1 MKIKFLVLALCLT
14 FSGVAQTRLNI
25 YTTDKDSKKLQNIT
39 IRIKGEHFTHEIKSD
54 ETGNAEIFL
63 PKSGKY
69 LLSAISVGFNNT
81 DTIVLASQPEQSIE
95 MKLSKIN
102 INIDT
107 VSIVGTKRFMQIK
120 KGSIII
126 DPENNP
132 MMNSSN
138 LWEMLKQVPTVQ
150 TTESGMLTV
159 RTQVATVYID
169 GRRVYMGGS
178 ELMEYLR
185 STPSNDVDRIEVIAN
200 PNSTFPSD
208 VATVINIK
216 SKKLKTDGYRATVG
230 NSLIKARYFSNIA
243 SALVDFKKYLFS
255 GQIGSN
261 FEDGKKY
268 EKSDITTQYKD
279 DMIWDVMQNSDNK
292 TKGQKYYLNLGYDIN
307 KNNKLTLYSE
317 LKFNKNG
324 LAINSDNG
332 DPSADRLLAGDSIF
346 IFKSMGNGKN
356 RSFFVQGTY
365 DLSWDTT
372 NQSLKIQLEYG
383 RNRNKLL
390 NSRSINTVIS
400 DNKVK
405 ESLYQDSL
413 PNGLNTFVAN
423 TTYSK
428 KILGGNMI
436 TGVRLFYNSLTNESK
451 TTELN
456 RNSAFVADLSKSS
469 FKYTEHTYTLY
480 SEWEAELNKF
490 YYRVGIKLENNRI
503 QSNERLKNLQTKI
516 NWFNILPSL
525 LIQWDLNEKNVWNLS
540 YKNTFTR
547 PDYYQLNPFERF
559 TDNSAVNFKGN
570 QNIKP
575 QNNHTIDVSWT
586 NNGVLSASVG
596 GQYLKNFISTIIF
609 ANENGNLYQQFDNFT
624 AYIYY
629 GNVNFNLSPKKWWRL
644 LGTGNITY
652 AYGDYRNVKRKSSSP
667 LFDCRIT
674 NSFIIK
680 NGWVFQIAQTY
691 YSSMSDG
698 YFKSESYNNTSL
710 ALQKKF
716 TKPGITIT
724 GTFSDLFRN
733 EIDRTSVLYN
743 SLIYRTRKYNDTR
756 FFRLSVSWNLGMQK
770 IKTAE
775 RKESES
781 EDAINRLKQ
790 K

>member
-1 MKIKFLVLALCLT
+1 MKIKFLFLALCLT
-14 FSGVAQTRLNI
+14 FSVIAQTRLNI
-25 YTTDKDSKKLQNIT
+25 YTTDKNSKKLQNISL
-39 IRIKGEHFTHEIKSD
+39 RIKGENFKHEMQSD
-54 ETGNAEIFL
+54 EKGNAEVFL
-63 PKSGKY
+63 PKPGKY
-69 LLSAISVGFNNT
+69 VLSAFSVGFENT
-81 DTIVLASQPEQSIE
+81 DTIVLANQAQQNIGV
-95 MKLSKIN
+95 KLAKIN
-102 INIDT
+102 MNIDT
-107 VSIVGTKRFMQIK
+107 VSVVGMKRFMQIK

-126 DPENNP
+126 NPENNP
-132 MMNSSN
+132 LMNSSN
-138 LWEMLKQVPTVQ
+138 LWDMLKQVPTVQ
-150 TTESGMLTV
+150 TTESGTLTV
-159 RTQVATVYID
+159 KTQAATVYID

-185 STPSNDVDRIEVIAN
+185 STPSNDVDRVEIISN

-230 NSLIKARYFSNIA
+230 NSVTKARYFSNIT
-243 SALVDFKKYLFS
+243 SARVDFKKHLFS
-255 GQIGSN
+255 GQIGTH

-268 EKSDITTQYKD
+268 EYSDIISQYKD
-279 DMIWDVMQNSDNK
+279 GMIWDVNQNSDNR

-317 LKFNKNG
+317 LKLTKNVMTV
-324 LAINSDNG
+324 NSNNG
-332 DPSADRLLAGDSIF
+332 DPSVDRLLAGDSVF
-346 IFKSMGNGKN
+346 NFRSLGNGKN
-356 RSFFVQGTY
+356 RSFFIQGTY

-390 NSRSINTVIS
+390 NSRAINTVLS

-428 KILGGNMI
+428 RILGGNLI
-436 TGVRLFYNSLTNESK
+436 TGVRLFYNSLSNESK

-456 RNSAFVADLSKSS
+456 QNSAFTADLSKSS
-469 FKYTEHTYTLY
+469 FKYAEHAYTLY

-490 YYRVGIKLENNRI
+490 YYRVGVKFENNRI
-503 QSNERLKNLQTKI
+503 LSNERLKNLQTKI

-525 LIQWDLNEKNVWNLS
+525 LIQWDLNEKNVWNLT

-596 GQYLKNFISTIIF
+596 GQYLKNFISTIVL

-629 GNVNFNLSPKKWWRL
+629 GNVNLNLSPKKWWRL
-644 LGTGNITY
+644 VGTGNITY

-680 NGWVFQIAQTY
+680 NGWIFQIAQTY
-691 YSSMSDG
+691 YTSMSDG

-716 TKPGITIT
+716 TRPGITIT
-724 GTFSDLFRN
+724 GTFSDLFKN
-733 EIDRTSVLYN
+733 EKDRTSVLYN
-743 SLIYRTRKYNDTR
+743 SLIYRTSKYNDTR

-770 IKTAE
+770 IKIAE

-781 EDAINRLKQ
+781 QDAINRLKQ